1 MKIDMLP
8 MTVNNSLNNDNKI
21 QKIKV
26 EFLDIL
32 ENEVD
37 NISFKDSQDEEI
49 EIKDEL
55 LQVICSLI
63 NSLNLNNGFNSEK
76 MEKIDSSIEG
86 INLENLS
93 ELDTK
98 LNDMNLSNSE
108 INYINNKLE
117 DIINRTVENFTKEIE
132 EIDKSSSFIKN
143 NNNTENK
150 LIQAIKNSL
159 ENDSNKEGN
168 DNKLEKLIN
177 NNFNKI
183 QYVEDSY
190 LDKEKNI
197 LLRISESG
205 GDNRLPTKDRDFSN
219 NELNILNNISTFEN
233 NLSKAIEDSKP
244 IEIRS
249 DYVVEDIEQAIKY
262 IKNNGVEDLT
272 LKINPKELGELTI
285 KLIKNKGEN
294 KVVITSSSSET
305 FKLINEN
312 IKEIENHLIN
322 LDIKINQVSIEVKN
336 YVQNDFLGDLNQ
348 QFNSRNDS
356 KEERRSTFI
365 KKENLDEEIE
375 EKYQDGNIDLLI

>member
-76 MEKIDSSIEG
+76 IEKIDSSIEG

>member
-32 ENEVD
+32 ENEVY
-37 NISFKDSQDEEI
+37 NISFKDSQDEEV

-63 NSLNLNNGFNSEK
+63 NSLNLNNDFNSEK
-76 MEKIDSSIEG
+76 IEKIDSSIEG

-117 DIINRTVENFTKEIE
+117 DIINRTVENFTKAIE

-183 QYVEDSY
+183 QYVENSY

-197 LLRISESG
+197 LLRISEGG

-233 NLSKAIEDSKP
+233 NLSKAIEDAKP
-244 IEIRS
+244 VEIRS

-272 LKINPKELGELTI
+272 LKVNPKELGELTI

-348 QFNSRNDS
+348 QFNRNDS

-365 KKENLDEEIE
+365 KKDNLDEEIE

>member
-150 LIQAIKNSL
+150 LIEAIKNSL

-233 NLSKAIEDSKP
+233 NLSKAIEDTKP

-285 KLIKNKGEN
+285 KLIKNKVEN

>member
-37 NISFKDSQDEEI
+37 NISFKDSQDEEV

-63 NSLNLNNGFNSEK
+63 NSLNLNNDFNSEK
-76 MEKIDSSIEG
+76 IEKIDSSIEG

-233 NLSKAIEDSKP
+233 NLSKAIEDAKP

>member
-63 NSLNLNNGFNSEK
+63 NSLNLNNDFNSEK
-76 MEKIDSSIEG
+76 IEKIDSSIEG

-233 NLSKAIEDSKP
+233 NLSKAIEDAKP

>member
-76 MEKIDSSIEG
+76 IEKIDSSIEG

-150 LIQAIKNSL
+150 LIEAIKNSL

>member
-150 LIQAIKNSL
+150 LIEAIKNSL